1 MKRSFAVTA
10 LLLSGILYL
19 ASCNKG
25 DDNPYKD
32 WKCTCFVT
40 HYYYFSDTVKKTRL
54 DTVTLAADDMDKL
67 SATSFCNS
75 SQAGYVDTIGSFA
88 KCTLK

>member
-1 MKRSFAVTA
+1 MKRSFAITA
-10 LLLSGILYL
+10 ILLSGILYL

-25 DDNPYKD
+25 DDNPYKN

-40 HYYYFSDTVKKTRL
+40 QFYYIDTVKKTFF
-54 DTVTLAADDMDKL
+54 DTVTLKADNMDKN
-67 SATSFCNS
+67 SATSFCTS
-75 SQAGYVDTIGSFA
+75 AQTGYLDTFGSFA